1 MDVTY
6 ECSNAQTWIMYA
18 MNWGMDYYSFYSTT
32 NKVEIHEE
40 TSIVS
45 NRLQFLLYNTLQSN
59 KDFRAPLTWVN
70 KMMPQFLTIGPFL
83 Y

>member
-1 MDVTY
+1 MNAVMHKL
-6 ECSNAQTWIMYA
+6 ESCSPWTEEWIT
-18 MNWGMDYYSFYSTT
+18 YSFYSTT